1 MTKGIIRIAAV
12 GFLLALASTSVSLAG
27 PYADDLTKCLVD
39 STTEKD
45 RTDLIRWLFVS
56 AALHPDV
63 SGVTT
68 VTDKQRT
75 EMTKTVGQLLE
86 RLLTHSCR
94 SEFRSAVRFEGS
106 QTVEISFGVLGQ
118 VAMKGLLEHP
128 AVAKGLGELETYVDQ
143 NKISAVMKD
152 KDR

>member
-1 MTKGIIRIAAV
+1 
-12 GFLLALASTSVSLAG
+12 
-27 PYADDLTKCLVD
+27 
-39 STTEKD
+39 
-45 RTDLIRWLFVS
+45 
-56 AALHPDV
+56 
-63 SGVTT
+63 

-86 RLLTHSCR
+86 RLLTQSCR
-94 SEFRSAVRFEGS
+94 AEFKSAVRFEGS
-106 QTVEISFGVLGQ
+106 QTVEVSFGVLGQ

-152 KDR
+152 R